1 MKDKLMQYKFF
12 RDNFEFQKEQASSE
26 QAFKFAQKK
35 QTMKKDKIF
44 ADGFIFKRPD
54 TAPDF
59 VIGKMSVK
67 VDEAIKFLK
76 THTKNGWVNIGI
88 NKSQTGK
95 YYMELDTWEPKQQ
108 TVKEGNGF
116 EDSNDLPF

>member
-1 MKDKLMQYKFF
+1 MQYKCFK
-12 RDNFEFQKEQASSE
+12 DNFEFQKEQALSE
-26 QAFKFAQKK
+26 QVFKFAQKK
-35 QTMKKDKIF
+35 QTMENKIF

-54 TAPDF
+54 NTPDF
-59 VIGKMSVK
+59 IVGKVSVK

-76 THTKNGWVNIGI
+76 THTKNGWVNMGI
-88 NKSQTGK
+88 KRAKSGK
-95 YYMELDTWEPKQQ
+95 FYMELDTWEPKQQ